1 MKAVLTM
8 SNGQRVIADLL
19 PPPIRKKYET
29 QTELECRIMDS
40 MNKSQPNM
48 VNKVVKVHLLRN

>member
-19 PPPIRKKYET
+19 TPPIRKKYET

-40 MNKSQPNM
+40 MNKSQPDM

>member
-19 PPPIRKKYET
+19 TPPIRKKYET
-29 QTELECRIMDS
+29 QTELECRIM
-40 MNKSQPNM
+40 
-48 VNKVVKVHLLRN
+48 R

>member
-8 SNGQRVIADLL
+8 SNGQMVIADLL
-19 PPPIRKKYET
+19 TPPIRKKYET

>member
-1 MKAVLTM
+1 M
-8 SNGQRVIADLL
+8 SNGQRVIAGLL
-19 PPPIRKKYET
+19 TPPIRKKYET
-29 QTELECRIMDS
+29 QAELECRIMDS

>member
-8 SNGQRVIADLL
+8 SNGQRVIADSLT
-19 PPPIRKKYET
+19 PPIRKKYET

>member
-19 PPPIRKKYET
+19 TPPIRKKYET

-40 MNKSQPNM
+40 MNKAQPNM

>member
-19 PPPIRKKYET
+19 TPPIRKKYET
-29 QTELECRIMDS
+29 QTELECRIMNS
-40 MNKSQPNM
+40 MNKAQPNM